1 MQASRYQELT
11 ERTVVQTRAHQVD
24 CALAVQYGWTAL
36 MHAATQCWQPQAAF
50 EMIKCLVDHGADVN
64 ASHHVRSVLYWVFGL
79 NSQLR
84 WLHVRVA
91 KPR

>member
-1 MQASRYQELT
+1 MQATRYQELT
-11 ERTVVQTRAHQVD
+11 ERTGVHTSVHQID

-36 MHAATQCWQPQAAF
+36 ICAATYWQSQAAF

-84 WLHVRVA
+84 WLHVSVA